1 MPFIETAP
9 PAALLGK
16 PKTQNE
22 GEVKYTLKNSYR
34 LGRVEVT
41 ASGVCTWT
49 ADSEESIPAGDNT
62 YYLFGVAVFPLGG
75 VDVTLTISGNKGGSG
90 LVNGYMTLTGTAI
103 YDDSFIA
110 TGGANWNSISG
121 VTCSGGTANDLID
134 IYAIPDPDEFT
145 LLAYV
150 RTWELARGDHMIP
163 VPDGFDPQ
171 ATTVRQRRENS
182 FSIGK
187 DYVDPDALTIIR
199 GRECTVMIEIHPG
212 GLSTIQEYIIF
223 PKAAVST
230 DISSPDNAM
239 VTSTASGG
247 ARDILSYEP
256 SG

>member
-1 MPFIETAP
+1 MAFIEVAP
-9 PAALLGK
+9 PAALQGK

-41 ASGVCTWT
+41 AAGVCTWT
-49 ADSEESIPAGDNT
+49 ADTNESIPSGDNT
-62 YYLFGVAVFPLGG
+62 YYLFAVAVFPLGG
-75 VDVTLTISGNKGGSG
+75 ADLTLTISGNKGGSG
-90 LVNGYMTLTGTAI
+90 LVNGFVTLLGTAI
-103 YDDSFIA
+103 YDDSFIVS
-110 TGGANWNSISG
+110 GGANWSSISS
-121 VTCSGGTANDLID
+121 VTCANGTENDLVD

-145 LLAYV
+145 TLAYV
-150 RTWELARGDHMIP
+150 RTWEFARGDHMIP

-171 ATTVRQRRENS
+171 RTTVRQRREHT

-199 GRECTVMIEIHPG
+199 GRECTIMVEIHPG

-223 PKAAVST
+223 PKAAVSA
-230 DISSPDNAM
+230 DWNAPDNAM
-239 VTSTASGG
+239 VTSTATGG
-247 ARDILSYEP
+247 ARDILSYAP